1 MASRIA
7 LNVKCPHCDK
17 SLMDNTHQ
25 INGEPAIK
33 VNIETSRDRGVLWL
47 CAVYGCISHEKDI
60 ELLEE
65 VEVKFFCPHC
75 NKSLLRDVKCQM
87 CGMHMVGFNIKAG
100 GKVNICS
107 RNGCENHYVVFE
119 DLDKEINRFYQEYGV
134 SG

>member
-1 MASRIA
+1 MPSRIA
-7 LNVKCPHCDK
+7 LNVKCPHCDN

-33 VNIETSRDRGVLWL
+33 LNIEIDRERGVLWL
-47 CAVYGCISHEKDI
+47 CAVYSCMSHENDI
-60 ELLEE
+60 ELKEDE
-65 VEVKFFCPHC
+65 QVKFFCPHC
-75 NKSLLRDVKCQM
+75 NKSLMRDVM
-87 CGMHMVGFNIKAG
+87 CKICDAPMVGFNIKAG

-119 DLDKEINRFYQEYGV
+119 DLDKEISRFYQEYGV